1 MTGTLRSTARN
12 PIAVALMGLL
22 ILVFLVIGIGGN
34 GRFPDLFRQ
43 VRADSV
49 VSAGGH
55 SMSATDFRK
64 VFDQQKQRFEDQSK
78 QTVTNAFLV

>member
-12 PIAVALMGLL
+12 PVAVALMGLL

-55 SMSATDFRK
+55 SP
-64 VFDQQKQRFEDQSK
+64 
-78 QTVTNAFLV
+78 